1 MSMAS
6 GNFTMCENVCRRFT
20 RLAGVFKCHF
30 GFLNKCISTSRI
42 YSVWVNLHA
51 ISQIVLFLIDNVR
64 ILLDKHADLDLYSAS
79 SLQQQSVCRH
89 VAQLGHIILILR
101 QPGFAL
107 NAACLADTH
116 QIPIY

>member
-1 MSMAS
+1 
-6 GNFTMCENVCRRFT
+6 
-20 RLAGVFKCHF
+20 
-30 GFLNKCISTSRI
+30 
-42 YSVWVNLHA
+42 VWINLHA

-64 ILLDKHADLDLYSAS
+64 ILLEKHADLDLYSAS
-79 SLQQQSVCRH
+79 SLQQQFVGRH

-107 NAACLADTH
+107 NDACLADTH

>member
-1 MSMAS
+1 M
-6 GNFTMCENVCRRFT
+6 
-20 RLAGVFKCHF
+20 
-30 GFLNKCISTSRI
+30 
-42 YSVWVNLHA
+42 WVNLHP
-51 ISQIVLFLIDNVR
+51 ISQILLFLIDDVR

-79 SLQQQSVCRH
+79 SLRQQSVDRH

-107 NAACLADTH
+107 NAACLADIH